1 MKTAATGRTAFD
13 DAPEMTM
20 RDYWHVV
27 LRRKWL
33 LVTAVAVTVLAA
45 MFMVSQQSKVYE
57 GEAQMLVRN
66 SNGDNVFTNQQQG
79 AQNAARLI
87 DTEIRVLEGN
97 TVEDR
102 VRQNLGVEGDLPDV
116 NGAAVG
122 QTDVISVKVQSHSA
136 ETAAQLANAYV
147 DAYIDVRRE
156 QNVNG
161 LTDAATEV
169 QKKVSDLQGQ
179 IDVLDQQIKDAGDS
193 EKATLEA
200 QRQLLVD
207 QKAVFQQRL
216 DQLQVDAS
224 VQTGAAQQVR
234 VAEVPT
240 GPVEPT
246 PLRTGALA
254 LIVGLLLGLGAAFLA
269 DYLDDSL
276 NTPDELERA
285 TGGLP
290 VLTSVPDSP
299 APDKRPVALSL
310 PNDQTVEAYR
320 GLRTALQ
327 FVAME
332 RTVKVIQFT
341 SPLPGDGKTTTAANL
356 AVLMAQAGRRVVLVD
371 ADLRRPR
378 LHEVFGADGSK
389 GLTSAMLGHPV
400 MDLLWPV
407 ALGAGHLEVMASGP
421 IPTNPSETLGSQRMK
436 AVIEELGRMFDL
448 VIIDSAP
455 VLPVTDAVV
464 VAGLADA
471 VVLVARANQTTD
483 RQVREAVGLLE
494 RSAAPLVGCV
504 LNGMDQSR
512 DGYGYGYGYRQGY
525 SAYSPKPAAKG
536 STKKKK

>member
-1 MKTAATGRTAFD
+1 ML
-13 DAPEMTM
+13 
-20 RDYWHVV
+20 DYWHVV
-27 LRRKWL
+27 LRRRWL
-33 LVTAVAVTVLAA
+33 LVTAVVVTVLAA
-45 MFMVSQQSKVYE
+45 MLMVARQEKVYE
-57 GEAQMLVRN
+57 GEAQMLVRS
-66 SNGDNVFTNQQQG
+66 SNGDNVFSNQQQS

-102 VRQNLGVEGDLPDV
+102 VRKNLGVTGDLPDV
-116 NGAAVG
+116 SGAAVG
-122 QTDVISVKVQSHSA
+122 QTDVISVKVLSHSA
-136 ETAAQLANAYV
+136 DNAAQLANAYV
-147 DAYIDVRRE
+147 KAYIDVRRE
-156 QNVNG
+156 QNVNS
-161 LTDAATEV
+161 LLDAAAEV
-169 QKKVSDLQGQ
+169 QKKVTDLQTQ
-179 IDVLDQQIKDAGDS
+179 IDDLDQQISSATSDA
-193 EKATLEA
+193 KPALEA

-207 QKAVFQQRL
+207 QKAVFKQRL

-224 VQTGAAQQVR
+224 VQTGAAQLVR
-234 VAEVPT
+234 VAESPKA
-240 GPVEPT
+240 PVEPT
-246 PLRTGALA
+246 PMRTAALA

-269 DYLDDSL
+269 DYLDNSL

-290 VLTSVPDSP
+290 VLTTVPEEAAPDS
-299 APDKRPVALSL
+299 RPVALSR
-310 PNDQTVEAYR
+310 PNDQSVEAYR

-332 RTVKVIQFT
+332 RPVKTIQFT

-389 GLTSAMLGHPV
+389 GLTSAMLGQPI

-407 ALGAGHLEVMASGP
+407 ALGAGHLEVLASGP
-421 IPTNPSETLGSQRMK
+421 IPTNPSETLGSQRMR

-471 VVLVARANQTTD
+471 VVLVARANRTTD
-483 RQVREAVGLLE
+483 HQVREAVSLLE

-512 DGYGYGYGYRQGY
+512 DAYGNGYGYRQGY
-525 SAYSPKPAAKG
+525 AAYGPKPAKD
-536 STKKKK
+536 SSKKKK

>member
-1 MKTAATGRTAFD
+1 ML
-13 DAPEMTM
+13 
-20 RDYWHVV
+20 DYWHVV

-33 LVTAVAVTVLAA
+33 LVTAVVVTVLAS
-45 MFMVSQQSKVYE
+45 MLMVARQEKVYE
-57 GEAQMLVRN
+57 GEAQMLVRS
-66 SNGDNVFTNQQQG
+66 SNGDNVFSNQQQS

-102 VRQNLGVEGDLPDV
+102 VRKNLGVTGDLPDV
-116 NGAAVG
+116 SGAAVG
-122 QTDVISVKVQSHSA
+122 QTDVISVKVLSHSA
-136 ETAAQLANAYV
+136 DTAAQLANAYV
-147 DAYIDVRRE
+147 KAYIDVRRE
-156 QNVNG
+156 QNVNS
-161 LTDAATEV
+161 LLDAAAEV
-169 QKKVSDLQGQ
+169 QKKVTDLQTQ
-179 IDVLDQQIKDAGDS
+179 IDDLDQQIASAATDA
-193 EKATLEA
+193 KPALEA

-207 QKAVFQQRL
+207 QKAVFKQRL

-224 VQTGAAQQVR
+224 VQTGAAQLVR
-234 VAEVPT
+234 VAESPKA
-240 GPVEPT
+240 PVEPT
-246 PLRTGALA
+246 PMRTAALA

-269 DYLDDSL
+269 DYLDNSL

-290 VLTSVPDSP
+290 VLTTVPEEAAPDS
-299 APDKRPVALSL
+299 RPVALSR

-332 RTVKVIQFT
+332 RPVKTIQFT

-389 GLTSAMLGHPV
+389 GLTSAMLGQPI

-407 ALGAGHLEVMASGP
+407 ALGAGHLEVLASGP
-421 IPTNPSETLGSQRMK
+421 IPTNPSETLGSQRMR

-483 RQVREAVGLLE
+483 RQVREAVSLLE
-494 RSAAPLVGCV
+494 RSAAPMVGCV

-512 DGYGYGYGYRQGY
+512 DAYGNGYGYRQGY
-525 SAYSPKPAAKG
+525 AAYGPKPAKD
-536 STKKKK
+536 SSKKKK

>member
-33 LVTAVAVTVLAA
+33 LVAAVAVTVLSA
-45 MFMVSQQSKVYE
+45 MFMVAQQSKVYE

-169 QKKVSDLQGQ
+169 QKKVSDLQAQ
-179 IDVLDQQIKDAGDS
+179 IDVLDEQIKNASDS
-193 EKATLEA
+193 EKPALEA

-207 QKAVFQQRL
+207 QKSVFQQRL

-240 GPVEPT
+240 SPVEPT

-290 VLTSVPDSP
+290 VLTSVPEEA
-299 APDKRPVALSL
+299 APDNRPVAVSR

-389 GLTSAMLGHPV
+389 GLTSAMLGHPI

-436 AVIEELGRMFDL
+436 TVIDELSRMFDL

-483 RQVREAVGLLE
+483 RQVREAVSLLE

-512 DGYGYGYGYRQGY
+512 DAYGKGYGYRQGY
-525 SAYSPKPAAKG
+525 AAYGPKPTAKG